1 MSIFAEIFGMQETVK
16 PYPGQD
22 GGKKEQVASMFDSIS
37 PRYDLLNRVLS
48 LGIDTIWRKKAI
60 NLLKADKPQRIL
72 DVATGTADLA
82 IEALRINPK
91 QVVGVDISAGMLAM
105 GDEKLRKRNLQDR
118 IQLVLGDS
126 EGLPFGANEFDAAT
140 VAFGVRNFEH
150 LLEGLQDIQRVLK
163 PGAKLVVLE
172 FSKPNAF
179 PVKQLYNFYF
189 RFILPVVGR
198 MVSKDS
204 AAYTYLPAS
213 VQVFP
218 EGKAFL
224 GFMERAGFVNN
235 REKRL
240 TFGIC
245 SIYVGQKG
253 S

>member
-1 MSIFAEIFGMQETVK
+1 LSIFAEIFSMQETVK
-16 PYPGQD
+16 PYPGQE

-150 LLEGLQDIQRVLK
+150 LLEGLKDIQRVLK

-172 FSKPNAF
+172 FSKPNTF

-253 S
+253 

>member
-1 MSIFAEIFGMQETVK
+1 MQETVK

-60 NLLKADKPQRIL
+60 NLLKADKPERIL

-105 GDEKLRKRNLQDR
+105 GEEKLRKRKLEDR
-118 IQLVLGDS
+118 IKLVLGDS
-126 EGLPFGANEFDAAT
+126 EGLPFENNEFDAAT

-150 LLEGLQDIQRVLK
+150 LLEGLKDIQRVLK

-224 GFMERAGFVNN
+224 GYMERAGFVNN
-235 REKRL
+235 QEKRL

-253 S
+253 

>member
-1 MSIFAEIFGMQETVK
+1 LSIFAEILSMQETVK
-16 PYPGQD
+16 PYPGQE

-48 LGIDTIWRKKAI
+48 LGIDTIWRKRAI
-60 NLLKADKPQRIL
+60 NLLRADKPQLIL

-82 IEALRINPK
+82 IEALRIHPK
-91 QVVGVDISAGMLAM
+91 QVIGVDISAGMLAM
-105 GDEKLRKRNLQDR
+105 GHEKLKKRKLQDR

-126 EGLPFGANEFDAAT
+126 EGLPFEENKFDAAT

-150 LLEGLQDIQRVLK
+150 LLEGLKDIQRVLK

-172 FSKPNAF
+172 FSRPNTF
-179 PVKQLYNFYF
+179 PVKQVYNFYF
-189 RFILPVVGR
+189 RFVLPLVGR
-198 MVSKDS
+198 LVSKDS

-218 EGKAFL
+218 EGNAFL
-224 GFMERAGFVNN
+224 GYMEQAGFVKNQ
-235 REKRL
+235 EKRL

-253 S
+253 

>member
-1 MSIFAEIFGMQETVK
+1 MQETVK

-72 DVATGTADLA
+72 DVATGTGDLA

-91 QVVGVDISAGMLAM
+91 QVIGVDISAGMLAM
-105 GDEKLRKRNLQDR
+105 GDEKLRKKKLEDR
-118 IQLVLGDS
+118 IKLVLGDS
-126 EGLPFGANEFDAAT
+126 EGLPFGSNEFDAAT

-150 LLEGLQDIQRVLK
+150 LLEGLKDIQRVLK

-224 GFMERAGFVNN
+224 GYMEKAGFVNN
-235 REKRL
+235 QEKRL

-253 S
+253 

>member
-1 MSIFAEIFGMQETVK
+1 LSIFAEIFGMQETVK

-60 NLLKADKPQRIL
+60 NLLKADKPERIL

-105 GDEKLRKRNLQDR
+105 GEEKLRKRKLEDR
-118 IQLVLGDS
+118 IKLVLGDS
-126 EGLPFGANEFDAAT
+126 EGLPFENNEFDAAT

-150 LLEGLQDIQRVLK
+150 LLEGLKDIQRVLK

-224 GFMERAGFVNN
+224 GYMERAGFVNN
-235 REKRL
+235 QEKRL

-253 S
+253 

>member
-1 MSIFAEIFGMQETVK
+1 MQETVK

-60 NLLKADKPQRIL
+60 NLLKADKPERIL

-105 GDEKLRKRNLQDR
+105 GEEKLRKRKLEDR
-118 IQLVLGDS
+118 IKLVLGDS
-126 EGLPFGANEFDAAT
+126 EGLPFENNEFDAAT

-150 LLEGLQDIQRVLK
+150 LLEGLKDIQRVLK

-172 FSKPNAF
+172 FSKPNTF

-224 GFMERAGFVNN
+224 GYMERAGFVNN
-235 REKRL
+235 QEKRL

-253 S
+253 

>member
-1 MSIFAEIFGMQETVK
+1 
-16 PYPGQD
+16 
-22 GGKKEQVASMFDSIS
+22 
-37 PRYDLLNRVLS
+37 
-48 LGIDTIWRKKAI
+48 
-60 NLLKADKPQRIL
+60 
-72 DVATGTADLA
+72 LA

-105 GDEKLRKRNLQDR
+105 GEEKLRRKRLEDR
-118 IQLVLGDS
+118 IKLVLGDS
-126 EGLPFGANEFDAAT
+126 EGLPFEDNEFDAAT

-150 LLEGLQDIQRVLK
+150 LFEGLQDIQRVLK

-172 FSKPNAF
+172 FSKPNRF

-198 MVSKDS
+198 LVSKDN

-224 GFMERAGFVNN
+224 GYMERAGFVNN
-235 REKRL
+235 QEKRL

-245 SIYVGQKG
+245 SIYVGQKRQ

>member
-1 MSIFAEIFGMQETVK
+1 MSIFAEIFSMQETVK

-72 DVATGTADLA
+72 DVATGTGDLA

-91 QVVGVDISAGMLAM
+91 QVIGVDISAGMLAM
-105 GDEKLRKRNLQDR
+105 GDEKLRKKKLEDR
-118 IQLVLGDS
+118 IKLVLGDS
-126 EGLPFGANEFDAAT
+126 EGLPFGSNEFDAAT

-150 LLEGLQDIQRVLK
+150 LLEGLKDIQRVLK

-224 GFMERAGFVNN
+224 GYMEKAGFVNN
-235 REKRL
+235 QEKRL

-253 S
+253 

>member
-16 PYPGQD
+16 PYPGQE

-48 LGIDTIWRKKAI
+48 LGIDTIWRRKAI

-91 QVVGVDISAGMLAM
+91 QVVGVDISAGMLAV
-105 GDEKLRKRNLQDR
+105 GDAKLRKRKLEDR
-118 IQLVLGDS
+118 IKLVLGDS
-126 EGLPFGANEFDAAT
+126 EQLPFAANEFDAAT

-172 FSKPNAF
+172 FSRPNTF
-179 PVKQLYNFYF
+179 PVKQLYSFYF

-198 MVSKDS
+198 LVSKDN

-224 GFMERAGFVNN
+224 GYMERAGFVNN

-253 S
+253 

>member
-1 MSIFAEIFGMQETVK
+1 MQETVK
-16 PYPGQD
+16 PYPGQE

-60 NLLKADKPQRIL
+60 NLLRADKPQLIL

-91 QVVGVDISAGMLAM
+91 QVIGVDISAGMLAM
-105 GDEKLRKRNLQDR
+105 GDEKLKKRKLQDR

-126 EGLPFGANEFDAAT
+126 EGLPFEANKFDAAT

-150 LLEGLQDIQRVLK
+150 LLEGLKDIQRVLK

-172 FSKPNAF
+172 FSRPNTF
-179 PVKQLYNFYF
+179 PVKQVYNFYF
-189 RFILPVVGR
+189 RFILPLVGR
-198 MVSKDS
+198 LVSKDS

-218 EGKAFL
+218 EGSAFL
-224 GFMERAGFVNN
+224 SYMEQAGFVKNQ
-235 REKRL
+235 EKRL

-253 S
+253 

>member
-1 MSIFAEIFGMQETVK
+1 MSEIVK
-16 PYPGQD
+16 PYPELE

-48 LGIDTIWRKKAI
+48 LGIDTIWRRKAI
-60 NLLKADKPQRIL
+60 NMLREDKPQTIL
-72 DVATGTADLA
+72 DIATGTADLA
-82 IEALRINPK
+82 IAALRLKPK

-105 GDEKLRKRNLQDR
+105 GEVKLRKKRLEDR
-118 IQLVLGDS
+118 IKLVLGDS
-126 EGLPFGANEFDAAT
+126 EGLPFSDRSFDAAT

-150 LLEGLQDIQRVLK
+150 LSEGLKDIHRVLRPK
-163 PGAKLVVLE
+163 AKLVVLE
-172 FSKPNAF
+172 FSRPNTF

-189 RFILPVVGR
+189 RYILPSIGR

-204 AAYTYLPAS
+204 SAYTYLPAS
-213 VQVFP
+213 VQAFP
-218 EGKAFL
+218 EGKDFL
-224 GFMERAGFVNN
+224 GYLAQAGFVNN

-245 SIYVGQKG
+245 SIYVGEKA

>member
-60 NLLKADKPQRIL
+60 NLLKADKPERIL

-82 IEALRINPK
+82 IEALRIHPK

-105 GDEKLRKRNLQDR
+105 GDIKLRKRKLEDR
-118 IQLVLGDS
+118 IKLVLGDS
-126 EGLPFGANEFDAAT
+126 EGLPFADNEFDAAT

-172 FSKPNAF
+172 FSRPNAF

-198 MVSKDS
+198 LVSKDS

-218 EGKAFL
+218 EGQAFL

-235 REKRL
+235 QEKRL

-253 S
+253 

>member
-1 MSIFAEIFGMQETVK
+1 MSIFAEIFSMQETVK

-91 QVVGVDISAGMLAM
+91 QVIGVDISAGMLAM
-105 GDEKLRKRNLQDR
+105 GDEKLRKKKLEDR
-118 IQLVLGDS
+118 IKLVLGDS
-126 EGLPFGANEFDAAT
+126 EGLPFGSNEFDAAT

-150 LLEGLQDIQRVLK
+150 LLEGLKDIQRVLK

-224 GFMERAGFVNN
+224 GYMEKAGFVNN
-235 REKRL
+235 QEKRL

-253 S
+253 

>member
-1 MSIFAEIFGMQETVK
+1 MQETVK
-16 PYPGQD
+16 PYPGQE

-60 NLLKADKPQRIL
+60 NLLKADKPQLIL

-91 QVVGVDISAGMLAM
+91 LVIGVDISAGMLAM
-105 GDEKLRKRNLQDR
+105 GDEKLKKRKLQDR

-126 EGLPFGANEFDAAT
+126 EGLPFEANKFDAAT

-150 LLEGLQDIQRVLK
+150 LLEGLKDIQRVLK

-172 FSKPNAF
+172 FSRPNTF

-198 MVSKDS
+198 LVSKDS

-218 EGKAFL
+218 EGNAFL
-224 GFMERAGFVNN
+224 GYMEQAGFVNN

-253 S
+253 

>member
-1 MSIFAEIFGMQETVK
+1 MSIFAEIFSMQETVK

-91 QVVGVDISAGMLAM
+91 QVIGVDISAGMLAM
-105 GDEKLRKRNLQDR
+105 GDEKLRRKKLEDR
-118 IQLVLGDS
+118 IKLVLGDS
-126 EGLPFGANEFDAAT
+126 EGLPFGSNEFDAAT

-150 LLEGLQDIQRVLK
+150 LLEGLKDIQRVLK

-224 GFMERAGFVNN
+224 GYMEKAGFVNN
-235 REKRL
+235 QEKRL

-253 S
+253 

>member
-1 MSIFAEIFGMQETVK
+1 LSIFAEIFGMQETVK
-16 PYPGQD
+16 PYPGQE

-48 LGIDTIWRKKAI
+48 LGIDTIWRRKAI

-91 QVVGVDISAGMLAM
+91 QVVGVDISAGMLAV
-105 GDEKLRKRNLQDR
+105 GDAKLRKRKLEDR
-118 IQLVLGDS
+118 IKLVLGDS
-126 EGLPFGANEFDAAT
+126 EQLPFAANEFDAAT

-172 FSKPNAF
+172 FSRPNTF
-179 PVKQLYNFYF
+179 PVKQLYSFYF

-198 MVSKDS
+198 LVSKDN

-224 GFMERAGFVNN
+224 GYMERAGFVNN

-253 S
+253 